1 MRQGFEG
8 FGDAEA
14 LLGPA
19 WTVAEDSL
27 DVLGEACEAEVQVYV
42 GAQRAQ
48 EVASFFAIEARSFL
62 GDTRELFVGALPVEV
77 FDLHSLSIARRFWDS
92 WFARSAALTRRKASR
107 RLAARGAF
115 LAAL

>member
-42 GAQRAQ
+42 GAQRA
-48 EVASFFAIEARSFL
+48 
-62 GDTRELFVGALPVEV
+62 
-77 FDLHSLSIARRFWDS
+77 
-92 WFARSAALTRRKASR
+92 
-107 RLAARGAF
+107 
-115 LAAL
+115 

>member
-27 DVLGEACEAEVQVYV
+27 DVLSEAREAEVQVNV
-42 GAQRAQ
+42 NAQG
-48 EVASFFAIEARSFL
+48 S
-62 GDTRELFVGALPVEV
+62 
-77 FDLHSLSIARRFWDS
+77 
-92 WFARSAALTRRKASR
+92 
-107 RLAARGAF
+107 
-115 LAAL
+115 